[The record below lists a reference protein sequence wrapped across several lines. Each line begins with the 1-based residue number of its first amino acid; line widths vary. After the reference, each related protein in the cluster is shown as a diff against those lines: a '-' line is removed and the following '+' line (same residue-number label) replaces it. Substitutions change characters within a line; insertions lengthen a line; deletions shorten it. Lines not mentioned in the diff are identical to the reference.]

1 MSLCYILC
9 LVEKNFAS
17 RGLTNRALHDT
28 LAKLA

>member
-1 MSLCYILC
+1 MSRR
-9 LVEKNFAS
+9 EKFAP